1 MSSRPKLLAIL
12 DRSPFPADDG
22 VRYPI
27 AAHLTGLQD
36 DWDLDLLL
44 VTPTGAKK
52 TGKDE
57 IEASELRYGD
67 LLQATSPPAGKLSRF
82 FGESLHGIPYGHH
95 PVLTDSEI
103 ASILGNR
110 QYDAIYVAPILL
122 ALWAEVV
129 ARLLP
134 KRPTLV
140 LNLNDSISEKYRRF
154 MDLAKMKHL
163 PLRSRVNH
171 GLKSSR
177 SWWAPRLESKMLALF
192 DLVLVQT
199 PRDRNSIIAD
209 CGEPIAEKLLIAPNG
224 IKDYLL
230 DSPYE
235 AAADKRLVHIGALVH
250 NRRELLLWFISQVY
264 LQVKSALPDVTLQL
278 AGSLSQQDRKYLD
291 TIPGITAHG
300 FVENLDSVLQGSTM
314 SIAPMFMR
322 TGLVNK
328 NLDSLAAGVP
338 CSGIKAFNGVEGFQ
352 SGMHGFEVTT
362 AKQWSDL
369 LIDVLQKPEL
379 LLEVSKAGRKLVSEN
394 CRWETTL
401 AKVSDRMLKL
411 IDAPRTAVG
420 K

>member
-52 TGKDE
+52 TGKEE
-57 IEASELRYGD
+57 IEASDLRYGA
-67 LLQATSPPAGKLSRF
+67 LLQASAPPAGKFSRF
-82 FGESLHGIPYGHH
+82 LGESLSGIPYGHH
-95 PVLTDSEI
+95 PVIPDSEV

-110 QYDAIYVAPILL
+110 QYDAVYVAPILL
-122 ALWAEVV
+122 ALWAEAV
-129 ARLLP
+129 ARVLP
-134 KRPTLV
+134 KRPTVV

-154 MDLAKMKHL
+154 MDLAKMSHL
-163 PLRSRVNH
+163 PIRSRLNH

-177 SWWAPRLESKMLALF
+177 ALWAPRLESKMLGLF

-199 PRDRNSIIAD
+199 PRDHSSIMAD
-209 CGEPIAEKLLIAPNG
+209 CGDSMRDKLLITPNG
-224 IKDYLL
+224 IKEYLL
-230 DSPYE
+230 ESPYR

-250 NRRELLLWFISQVY
+250 NRRELLFWFISQVFPK
-264 LQVKSALPDVTLQL
+264 VKTSLPDVTLHL

-291 TIPGITAHG
+291 TVPGITAHG
-300 FVENLDSVLQGSTM
+300 FVENLDSVLQDSTM

-352 SGMHGFEVTT
+352 SGVHGFEVES
-362 AKQWSDL
+362 ASQWSDL
-369 LIDVLQKPEL
+369 LIDVLQKPDL
-379 LLEVSKAGRKLVSEN
+379 LNEVSSAGRKLVSNN

-401 AKVSDRMLKL
+401 ARINDRMHEL
-411 IDAPRTAVG
+411 ISAPRTAIG
-420 K
+420 T